1 MFLRMAERASRRLP
15 SEFFK
20 VRTSSTIHVGV
31 TNPDEITLP
40 RKPTLAQGWGFA
52 IAKTKE
58 FAVSPE

>member
-1 MFLRMAERASRRLP
+1 MAETASP
-15 SEFFK
+15 KIASEFFT
-20 VRTSSTIHVGV
+20 VRNISTIHGGA

-52 IAKTKE
+52 IARTKE